1 MITYVEDQVRVRSHV
16 GGHRDVAIR
25 QSMSGRQ
32 HGTCNDPLPCVCI
45 LRITWKMEFNKN
57 GIKKVVNLMSIH
69 LIPIYISS
77 VVCDYHLHI
86 FITTSIEIP
95 IMEWPC
101 WIISIMIMWQVYCE
115 PFGKQCLLFNGIDN
129 LDHTWILALWKH
141 YLYASLEIHVFY
153 NYCSSSLSDAW
164 SYTSI
169 QFTDSV

>member
-1 MITYVEDQVRVRSHV
+1 MLQSGKACQGDNMAHVMILFLVSAFSESLEKRNSTRTVSRKLW
-16 GGHRDVAIR
+16 
-25 QSMSGRQ
+25 
-32 HGTCNDPLPCVCI
+32 T
-45 LRITWKMEFNKN
+45 
-57 GIKKVVNLMSIH
+57 LMSIH

-169 QFTDSV
+169 QFIDSV